1 MKRPDK
7 IGVFTVFFICHIA
20 YLTNIMSD
28 APKPKKNSGQR
39 PLGFALLITGII
51 LNTFTRVPSFDRMIG
66 DDAGTWLSAIGLIFI
81 IIGGYMVYRGGQYAA
96 KALAQEIDDSTPIVL
111 YLRPFKTDVKMGKY
125 IFTQFYFGG
134 VRTMEEQLAEVLQPF
149 GRLLAIGQPGETL
162 PKPGA
167 AKIYADDDWKKVV
180 IDKMKTS
187 RLVVILAGTGEG
199 LLWELKEAFEV
210 VDPTKILILVPE
222 MRKKS
227 YEAFRLQA
235 EKTFNIHFPEAGQ
248 IKTRVGLNAAD
259 GFIRFT
265 SDWKS
270 SFLRAK
276 APLSRSEPYLRYKAK
291 FSYALQPV
299 FESYGIE
306 WHKPRYSVFM
316 KIILGFGLLFLLF
329 IVLIIVLAIFH
340 G

>member
-1 MKRPDK
+1 MKK
-7 IGVFTVFFICHIA
+7 S
-20 YLTNIMSD
+20 L
-28 APKPKKNSGQR
+28 R

-51 LNTFTRVPSFDRMIG
+51 LNSFTRVSSFDRLIG
-66 DDAGTWLSAIGLIFI
+66 DDVSTWMSVIGLVFI
-81 IIGGYMVYRGGQYAA
+81 IIGGIMVYRGGQYAA
-96 KALAQEIDDSTPIVL
+96 KALAGEIDDSTPIIL
-111 YLRPFKTDVKMGKY
+111 YLRPFKTDVKMAKY
-125 IFTQFYFGG
+125 VFTQFYFGG

-149 GRLLAIGQPGETL
+149 GHLLAIGQPGETL

-210 VDPTKILILVPE
+210 VDPTKILILVTG

-227 YEAFRLQA
+227 YKAFSEQA
-235 EKTFNIHFPEAGQ
+235 GRSFNIHFPDAKQ
-248 IKTRVGLNAAD
+248 IKARIGLNVAD
-259 GFIRFT
+259 GFIRFAA
-265 SDWKS
+265 DWKS

-276 APLSRSEPYLRYKAK
+276 APLARSEPYLRYKAK
-291 FSYALQPV
+291 FNYALRPV
-299 FESYGIE
+299 FEAYGIQ

-316 KIILGFGLLFLLF
+316 KIILGFFLVIFLFLLLL
-329 IVLIIVLAIFH
+329 IVFASLQK
-340 G
+340 

>member
-1 MKRPDK
+1 MAQVNP
-7 IGVFTVFFICHIA
+7 
-20 YLTNIMSD
+20 S
-28 APKPKKNSGQR
+28 KKNSGHR
-39 PLGFALLITGII
+39 PLGFVLLITGVI
-51 LNTFTRVPSFDRMIG
+51 LNSFTRVPSFDRMIG
-66 DDAGTWLSAIGLIFI
+66 DNAVTWLSIIGLILI

-96 KALAQEIDDSTPIVL
+96 KALAQEIDDSTPIIL
-111 YLRPFKTDVKMGKY
+111 YLRPFKTDIKMAKY
-125 IFTQFYFGG
+125 IFTQFYWGG

-167 AKIYADDDWKKVV
+167 AKIYAADDWKNVV
-180 IDKMKTS
+180 IEKMKAS

-235 EKTFNIHFPEAGQ
+235 EKTFNIHFPEAGK
-248 IKTRVGLNAAD
+248 KTRAGLNAAN
-259 GFIRFT
+259 GFIRFAA
-265 SDWKS
+265 DWKS

-276 APLSRSEPYLRYKAK
+276 APLLRSEPYLRYKAK

-299 FESYGIE
+299 FEAYGIE

-316 KIILGFGLLFLLF
+316 KIVLGFFLVVFLLLLLL
-329 IVLIIVLAIFH
+329 IVFASLQK
-340 G
+340 